1 MNSLTQAGIN
11 YREYLD
17 SPSQNAG
24 QHLANTY
31 RNSINSLKKRAL
43 TTKQK
48 QLVQSIEHVCG
59 MFPSQGGRRTRRK
72 RKATTRRSRR

>member
-31 RNSINSLKKRAL
+31 RNSINSLKKRAH

-48 QLVQSIEHVCG
+48 QLVQSI
-59 MFPSQGGRRTRRK
+59 
-72 RKATTRRSRR
+72 